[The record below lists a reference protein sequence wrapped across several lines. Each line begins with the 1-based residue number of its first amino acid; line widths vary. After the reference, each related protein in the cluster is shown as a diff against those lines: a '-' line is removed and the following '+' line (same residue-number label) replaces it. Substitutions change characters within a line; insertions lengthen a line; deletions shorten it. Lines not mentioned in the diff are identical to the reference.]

1 MHTYLYPPPAAPLP
15 PPRKNSLLPFKIW
28 FPLLFALS
36 LLRGSDSKAQG
47 QRPTMSRSNFSLMA
61 RTTDVVPSA
70 SSTVFSTYTTP
81 LVVPVPAPE
90 LLQQLLVPRLI
101 APAHPNLIPELEP
114 HHRQRHGPGL
124 RHPRRVRQRL
134 AVVSAT
140 QKVERRSLEQAHRR

>member
-1 MHTYLYPPPAAPLP
+1 MAATAGMPSRPGMPSTPPLSSPINPKPPYSPLDFAMEGDEASTPPPP
-15 PPRKNSLLPFKIW
+15 PWMQNS
-28 FPLLFALS
+28 
-36 LLRGSDSKAQG
+36 
-47 QRPTMSRSNFSLMA
+47 SLMA
-61 RTTDVVPSA
+61 RTTDAVPSA

-90 LLQQLLVPRLI
+90 LLQQLLVPRLV
-101 APAHPNLIPELEP
+101 APAHPNPVPELEP